1 MAIIR
6 YEYNEML
13 KKADELEA
21 ILPSLLKAEDWNGI
35 RKELFIPK
43 TIWDGNAAKSF
54 AVISIAL
61 CNIHSEGVL
70 QLPSKIRNA
79 VTTMQKRERELAKI
93 ADSLLN
99 F

>member
-6 YEYNEML
+6 YEYKEML

-21 ILPSLLKAEDWNGI
+21 ILPSLLKAEDWNSI

-43 TIWDGNAAKSF
+43 TIWDGITAKSF
-54 AVISIAL
+54 ADVSNFL
-61 CNIHSEGVL
+61 CDTRSAGILE
-70 QLPSKIRNA
+70 LPSQIRNA
-79 VTTMQKRERELAKI
+79 VTAMQRRQRELTGVAK
-93 ADSLLN
+93 DFLS